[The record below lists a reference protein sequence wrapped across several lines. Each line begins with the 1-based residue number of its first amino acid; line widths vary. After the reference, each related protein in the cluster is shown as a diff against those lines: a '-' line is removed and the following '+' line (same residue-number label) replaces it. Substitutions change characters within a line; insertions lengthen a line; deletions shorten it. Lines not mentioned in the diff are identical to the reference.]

1 MLLLLLNFFGE
12 LLADLLI
19 EQGVLQVLLLLIGS
33 VRFVPMYAQLAPLL
47 ESLVATVNPTDIG
60 VLVCMGEF
68 MFLQIL
74 GQGELLVAV
83 FALIF
88 LLLVVNQHVSFE
100 RVLGA
105 EYSLAFVE
113 VADELLL
120 RTLPG

>member
-1 MLLLLLNFFGE
+1 
-12 LLADLLI
+12 
-19 EQGVLQVLLLLIGS
+19 
-33 VRFVPMYAQLAPLL
+33 MYAQLAPLL
-47 ESLVATVNPTDIG
+47 EGLVATVNPTDIG

-68 MFLQIL
+68 MSLQIL
-74 GQGELLVAV
+74 GPGELLVAL